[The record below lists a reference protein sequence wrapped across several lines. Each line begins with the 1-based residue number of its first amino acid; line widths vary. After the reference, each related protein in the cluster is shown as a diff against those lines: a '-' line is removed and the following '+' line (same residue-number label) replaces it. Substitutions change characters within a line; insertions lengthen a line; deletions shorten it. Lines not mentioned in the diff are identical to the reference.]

1 MSGDF
6 SWKEV
11 LFRKKSVSLTSN
23 KNFKRA
29 YTDGTSFS
37 SNLAVIYIYPN
48 NLDYNR
54 TGYSVTRKLGKA
66 VVRNKIKRLFREAY
80 RYYIEHLTDGYDI
93 IFVARKAVLR
103 SSLNDILKCF
113 AELFKKSGL
122 YKC

>member
-1 MSGDF
+1 MIKYFSG
-6 SWKEV
+6 KEV
-11 LFRKKSVSLTSN
+11 FFRKKIISLTSN

-80 RYYIEHLTDGYDI
+80 RYYIEHLIAGYDI
-93 IFVARKAVLR
+93 IFVARKAVLK

>member
-1 MSGDF
+1 MFEDF
-6 SWKEV
+6 SGKEV
-11 LFRKKSVSLTSN
+11 FVRKKTVSLTSN

-80 RYYIEHLTDGYDI
+80 RYYIEHLIDGYDI